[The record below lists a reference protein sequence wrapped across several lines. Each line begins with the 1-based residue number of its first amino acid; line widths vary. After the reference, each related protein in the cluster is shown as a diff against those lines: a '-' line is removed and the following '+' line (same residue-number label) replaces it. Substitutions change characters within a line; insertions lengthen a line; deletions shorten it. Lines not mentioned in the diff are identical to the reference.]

1 MQIYNLYEILYIN
14 YFTIQKVINYLQK
27 IIFLIIL
34 IFRYQIEYLNLQYG
48 IQLIFFRK
56 KLLHKSFYE
65 RNMQIMYKIYKNK
78 NK

>member
-1 MQIYNLYEILYIN
+1 MQIYNLYEVLYIN

-48 IQLIFFRK
+48 IQSIFFRK